1 MPLLSLRDIS
11 FTWSGPPLLD
21 HVTIEIERGQR
32 IGLLG
37 RNGAGKSTLMK
48 IIDRQVPPDDG
59 QILHDPTLV
68 VARLVQEVPAETTGT
83 VEEIVAAGVTANSPH
98 EHDWEAGHAVD
109 QVLSRLKLDGSMRF
123 ESLSSGMKRRVLLA
137 QALVNDPDIL
147 LLDEPTNHL
156 DIQSIAWLEGFLK
169 NFEGTLVFVTHDRAF
184 LQSLANRII
193 EIDRGQ
199 LFDWSCDYE
208 TFLHRKQ
215 LALDAE
221 EKNNVNFDR
230 KLAEEEVWI
239 RKGIKARR
247 VRNEGRV
254 RALKA
259 LRVERSQRRE
269 KLGNVRMQAIDS
281 ERSGRLVIETKEMEF
296 AYDGVPI
303 IKPFST
309 LVSRGDK
316 IGIIG
321 PNGAGKT
328 TLLKLLLGELQPTSG
343 SIRHGT
349 KLEVSYF
356 DQLREQIDEEKT
368 VVENVGEG
376 QDILEINGRSQH
388 VYGYLQNFL
397 FTPERARRPAR
408 YLSGGERNR
417 LLLAR
422 IFKRASN
429 VLVLDEPTNDLD
441 AETLE
446 LLEELVTNYEG
457 TLLLVSHD
465 RAFLNN
471 VVTSTFVFDGDG
483 TVREYDGGYDDYVR
497 QSAMSPA
504 AEKPA
509 TTTATAKLESG
520 RPAASSSKKASA
532 AKKLTFKERS
542 ELDRLPD
549 EIADLETRQKEL
561 HTSMSDPLFFKQ
573 PSLAVAKAAEELDD
587 LDKRIKNQ
595 TKRWEELESRA

>member
-137 QALVNDPDIL
+137 QALVNNPNIL

-156 DIQSIAWLEGFLK
+156 DIQSISWLEGFLK

-356 DQLREQIDEEKT
+356 DQLREQIDEEKS

-376 QDILEINGRSQH
+376 QDILEINGRNQH

-422 IFKRASN
+422 IFKHASN

-471 VVTSTFVFDGDG
+471 VVTSTFVFDADG

-520 RPAASSSKKASA
+520 RPAATKSEKASV

-549 EIADLETRQKEL
+549 EIADLEARQKEL

-573 PSLAVAKAAEELDD
+573 PSLAVAKAAEELDE
-587 LDKRIKNQ
+587 LDKRIKSL
-595 TKRWEELESRA
+595 TKRWEDLESRA